1 MSYLSPASFHFVRGI
16 IKGTK
21 GSDIANLA
29 SLEVLALRYAASKIY
44 YHKACRSKYGIKI
57 PHSLF
62 SHNSCYVKCHLWG
75 KNAYFIIKT
84 KYGVFMNF
92 LDKPFITDSDSVL
105 PPYPFYGYDNSEELD
120 KDVEYMKN
128 LYSRT
133 LKMLQKEVD
142 EECDKLE
149 YAGSCMFD
157 AFPDQVHLGT
167 IIDRIYDRMQNMN
180 WDMDGM
186 LQAEQVGNPGY
197 RPPMP
202 PPRPM
207 PCQGNNCPPPQPCQG
222 PFCPPPPRPSRPPMP
237 PRPDYRPD
245 GRPDWMRDLIASLL
259 YNEMIHRRRRYR
271 SRNRWNRR

>member
-1 MSYLSPASFHFVRGI
+1 
-16 IKGTK
+16 
-21 GSDIANLA
+21 
-29 SLEVLALRYAASKIY
+29 
-44 YHKACRSKYGIKI
+44 
-57 PHSLF
+57 
-62 SHNSCYVKCHLWG
+62 
-75 KNAYFIIKT
+75 
-84 KYGVFMNF
+84 MNF
-92 LDKPFITDSDSVL
+92 LDKPFNQDSDSVL

-120 KDVEYMKN
+120 KDVEYMKS

-133 LKMLQKEVD
+133 LKMLQKEVE

-167 IIDRIYDRMQNMN
+167 IIDNIYDRMQNMG
-180 WDMDGM
+180 WDVQM
-186 LQAEQVGNPGY
+186 EQIGRPNY

-207 PCQGNNCPPPQPCQG
+207 PCQGNNCPPPPSCQG

-237 PRPDYRPD
+237 PKPDYRPD

-271 SRNRWNRR
+271 SRNRWNNR